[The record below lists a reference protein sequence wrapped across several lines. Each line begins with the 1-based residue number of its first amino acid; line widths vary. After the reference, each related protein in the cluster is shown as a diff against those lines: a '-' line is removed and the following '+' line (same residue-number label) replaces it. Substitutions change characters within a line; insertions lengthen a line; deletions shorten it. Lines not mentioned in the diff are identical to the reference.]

1 MTRLA
6 VMVTAFVLIG
16 AERGYEN
23 DLVRDLKK
31 TPNVDNVY
39 VVYGIYDIVVKVV
52 AETIERLKETIT
64 WKIRRLDKIRSTLTL
79 IVITDQTS

>member
-1 MTRLA
+1 
-6 VMVTAFVLIG
+6 MVTAFVLIG